1 MSKLTPEESLNLK
14 KLISEYNSE
23 DNTVN
28 IRRIKHSLRIKDDIE
43 IIERMKRT
51 HAELRK
57 TSPDDFRALLQEHA
71 SFLYTNY
78 TDIFNR
84 IIKDE
89 LNLEIMYKFL
99 IILKMVEDGRCNQH
113 EGSVAIGKLLKE
125 LYIDSAIKIADNLDE
140 KHKTEETAEQFQEE
154 RPISWQQW
162 RKRKEEINTNL
173 GNIKQNP

>member
-14 KLISEYNSE
+14 KLVSEYNSE
-23 DNTVN
+23 DNTEYIQRV
-28 IRRIKHSLRIKDDIE
+28 KHSLRIKYDVE
-43 IIERMKRT
+43 IIENMKIQ
-51 HAELRK
+51 HSDLRK
-57 TSPDDFRALLQEHA
+57 NSFEEFRALSQENA
-71 SFLYTNY
+71 PFLFTNY

-125 LYIDSAIKIADNLDE
+125 LYLDSAIKMSDHLDE
-140 KHKTEETAEQFQEE
+140 KYKEEPLEKTQEE

-162 RKRKEEINTNL
+162 RNKKEEIHRSL
-173 GNIKQNP
+173 GNSNK